1 MANLENFI
9 RKKQEIKP
17 FVETAMHEFLGV
29 KIEEVND
36 DISSKLIEGRL
47 EYPITVSIPFK
58 QAKEQFKRHY
68 LIRLLMLTKGNI
80 SEAAKIAGVERRH
93 FHRLINQFKI
103 DAEQFRNPIYVYEK
117 NDDKYVKEVISDVLK
132 KYEITKEK
140 SDYVDE
146 KTTKC
151 LSKRVEE
158 PRLSLKEALDLF
170 EKEYFQTALKE
181 FKSLSNTARS
191 LKIRYETLIKK
202 IKKLNL

>member
-80 SEAAKIAGVERRH
+80 SEASKIAGVERRH
-93 FHRLINQFKI
+93 FHRLINQFRI
-103 DAEQFRNPIYVYEK
+103 DAEQFRSPIYVYEK